1 LKRKRGKDPEHPA
14 LQTQKRHKMKKRI
27 EVEVEIPEIL
37 DDESLA
43 LFSMLS
49 EEELQQIKGIA
60 IGMLLGSGRYSPD
73 EIAAISKNKK

>member
-1 LKRKRGKDPEHPA
+1 
-14 LQTQKRHKMKKRI
+14 MKKRI